1 MKKFFLLF
9 LSATI
14 YINAQTVQKVEVVKN
29 DNQITDLFEEL
40 GSNEFKVD
48 LLDLLASTSF
58 DITYERIKD
67 PYSSFGASM
76 YINLTDDNSS
86 ANWVDQFSLTPFYRF
101 YFFNKKD
108 YGGAGFFAEIFSKFS
123 SMKYDVEYYNYNP
136 DPNQPGIDY
145 WEIMEETGFSIAL
158 GAGIG
163 QKWINKKG
171 WTFEINFG
179 VGRFLTN
186 DSENDDYI
194 PGRSVTSYRPE
205 AAIKGGFSIGKRF

>member
-1 MKKFFLLF
+1 MKKFFLFF

-48 LLDLLASTSF
+48 LLDLLVSTSF

-86 ANWVDQFSLTPFYRF
+86 VNWVDQFSLTPFYRF

-108 YGGAGFFAEIFSKFS
+108 YGGAGFFAEIFSK
-123 SMKYDVEYYNYNP
+123 
-136 DPNQPGIDY
+136 
-145 WEIMEETGFSIAL
+145 IAKRL
-158 GAGIG
+158 
-163 QKWINKKG
+163 KK
-171 WTFEINFG
+171 
-179 VGRFLTN
+179 
-186 DSENDDYI
+186 S
-194 PGRSVTSYRPE
+194 
-205 AAIKGGFSIGKRF
+205 

>member
-14 YINAQTVQKVEVVKN
+14 YINAQNVQKVEVVKN

-67 PYSSFGASM
+67 PYSSFGASI

-86 ANWVDQFSLTPFYRF
+86 VNWVDQFSLTPFYRF

-136 DPNQPGIDY
+136 NPNQPGIDY
-145 WEIMEETGFSIAL
+145 WETIEETGFSIAL

-179 VGRFLTN
+179 LGRFLTN
-186 DSENDDYI
+186 DSENDDYS

-205 AAIKGGFSIGKRF
+205 FAIKGGFSIGKRF

>member
-86 ANWVDQFSLTPFYRF
+86 VNWVDQFSLTPFYRF

-123 SMKYDVEYYNYNP
+123 SMKYDVDYYNFNPNP
-136 DPNQPGIDY
+136 DQPGLDY
-145 WEIMEETGFSIAL
+145 WETIEETGFSIAL

-179 VGRFLTN
+179 LGRFLIN
-186 DSENDDYI
+186 DSKNDDSV

>member
-14 YINAQTVQKVEVVKN
+14 YINAQTVHKVEVVKN

-123 SMKYDVEYYNYNP
+123 SMKYDVDYYNFNPNP
-136 DPNQPGIDY
+136 DQPGLDY
-145 WEIMEETGFSIAL
+145 WETIEETGFSIAL

-179 VGRFLTN
+179 LGRFLTN
-186 DSENDDYI
+186 DSENDDSM

>member
-1 MKKFFLLF
+1 MKNFFLLF

-76 YINLTDDNSS
+76 YINLTNDNSS
-86 ANWVDQFSLTPFYRF
+86 ANCH
-101 YFFNKKD
+101 
-108 YGGAGFFAEIFSKFS
+108 
-123 SMKYDVEYYNYNP
+123 
-136 DPNQPGIDY
+136 
-145 WEIMEETGFSIAL
+145 
-158 GAGIG
+158 
-163 QKWINKKG
+163 
-171 WTFEINFG
+171 
-179 VGRFLTN
+179 
-186 DSENDDYI
+186 
-194 PGRSVTSYRPE
+194 
-205 AAIKGGFSIGKRF
+205 

>member
-14 YINAQTVQKVEVVKN
+14 YINAQTLQKVEVVKN

-123 SMKYDVEYYNYNP
+123 SMKYDVDYYNFNPNP
-136 DPNQPGIDY
+136 DQPGLDY
-145 WEIMEETGFSIAL
+145 WETIEETGFSIAL

-179 VGRFLTN
+179 LGRFLTN
-186 DSENDDYI
+186 DSENDDSM

>member
-76 YINLTDDNSS
+76 YINLTDGNSS
-86 ANWVDQFSLTPFYRF
+86 VNWVDQFSLTPFYRF

-123 SMKYDVEYYNYNP
+123 SMKYDVDYYNFNPNP
-136 DPNQPGIDY
+136 DQPGLDY
-145 WEIMEETGFSIAL
+145 WETIEETGFSIAL

-179 VGRFLTN
+179 LGRFLTN
-186 DSENDDYI
+186 DSENDDSM

>member
-1 MKKFFLLF
+1 MKKFFLFF

-123 SMKYDVEYYNYNP
+123 SMKYDVDYYNFNPNP
-136 DPNQPGIDY
+136 DQPGLDY
-145 WEIMEETGFSIAL
+145 WETIEETGFSIAL

-179 VGRFLTN
+179 LGRFLTN
-186 DSENDDYI
+186 DSENDDSM

>member
-1 MKKFFLLF
+1 MKYITLLILLF
-9 LSATI
+9 SI
-14 YINAQTVQKVEVVKN
+14 SINSQEVQQVEVVKN
-29 DNQITDLFEEL
+29 DNQISELFEEL
-40 GSNEFKVD
+40 GSNEFKLD

-86 ANWVDQFSLTPFYRF
+86 VNWVDQFSLTPFYRF

-123 SMKYDVEYYNYNP
+123 SMKYDIEYYNYNT
-136 DPNQPGIDY
+136 DPNQPGLDY
-145 WEIMEETGFSIAL
+145 WEIIEETGFSIAL

-179 VGRFLTN
+179 VGRFLT
-186 DSENDDYI
+186 DSAGVDDSV

>member
-123 SMKYDVEYYNYNP
+123 SMKYDVDYYNFNPNP
-136 DPNQPGIDY
+136 DQPGLDY
-145 WEIMEETGFSIAL
+145 WETIEETGFSIAL

-179 VGRFLTN
+179 LGRFLIN
-186 DSENDDYI
+186 DSKNDDSM

>member
-123 SMKYDVEYYNYNP
+123 SMKYDVDYYNFNPNP
-136 DPNQPGIDY
+136 DQPGLDY
-145 WEIMEETGFSIAL
+145 WETIEETGFSIAL

-179 VGRFLTN
+179 LGRFLIN
-186 DSENDDYI
+186 DSKNDDSV

>member
-1 MKKFFLLF
+1 MKYITLLILLF
-9 LSATI
+9 SI
-14 YINAQTVQKVEVVKN
+14 SINSQEVQQVEVVKN
-29 DNQITDLFEEL
+29 DNQISELFEEL
-40 GSNEFKVD
+40 GSNEFKLD

-86 ANWVDQFSLTPFYRF
+86 VNWVDQFSLTPFYRF
-101 YFFNKKD
+101 YFLNKKD

-123 SMKYDVEYYNYNP
+123 SMKYDIEYYNYNT
-136 DPNQPGIDY
+136 DPNQPGLDY
-145 WEIMEETGFSIAL
+145 WEIIEETGFSIAL

-179 VGRFLTN
+179 VGSFVTESKGVD
-186 DSENDDYI
+186 DSV

>member
-1 MKKFFLLF
+1 MKKIFLLLIAFSNF
-9 LSATI
+9 LI
-14 YINAQTVQKVEVVKN
+14 AQEVQKVEVVKN

-40 GSNEFKVD
+40 GSNEFKLD
-48 LLDLLASTSF
+48 LLDLIASTSF

-76 YINLTDDNSS
+76 YINLNDDNS
-86 ANWVDQFSLTPFYRF
+86 NLDWVDQFSLTPFYRF

-145 WEIMEETGFSIAL
+145 WEIIEETGFSIAL

-179 VGRFLTN
+179 VGRFIT
-186 DSENDDYI
+186 DSKGVDDVA
-194 PGRSVTSYRPE
+194 GRSVTSYRPE

>member
-76 YINLTDDNSS
+76 YINLTDGNSS
-86 ANWVDQFSLTPFYRF
+86 VNWVDQFSLTPFYRF

-123 SMKYDVEYYNYNP
+123 SMKYDVDYYNFSP

-145 WEIMEETGFSIAL
+145 WETIEENGFSIAL

-179 VGRFLTN
+179 LGRFIT
-186 DSENDDYI
+186 DSKGVDDSV